1 MATKKTLLRNDRE
14 LNNLLYDAMAN
25 AIEYTMVKLFEENE
39 DLIEKYVYGA
49 YPELYYDRTKQFL
62 DAWNYKVKK
71 TSSHHMTSSI
81 SSRVYAEFY
90 YDPNVMDY
98 VPDKAQH
105 GTPSGRAM
113 DSVWGSDTNMWAWTA
128 VQSAWGDARE
138 YLADI
143 IYQGK
148 SGPLFGDGPWRNKR
162 DAWTP
167 LINKLDRGKIFT
179 WFEEGMNNQH
189 LKVYKR

>member
-1 MATKKTLLRNDRE
+1 MATKKTLLRNDKE

-39 DLIEKYVYGA
+39 KLIEKYVYGA

-81 SSRVYAEFY
+81 SSRVHAEFY

-98 VPDKAQH
+98 VAEKAQH
-105 GTPSGRAM
+105 GSP
-113 DSVWGSDTNMWAWTA
+113 DWAHSA
-128 VQSAWGDARE
+128 ADKAWGDARE

-148 SGPLFGDGPWRNKR
+148 SGSLFGDGPWQKKR

-179 WFEEGMNNQH
+179 WFEEGMNNQK

>member
-1 MATKKTLLRNDRE
+1 MAKTQIRNDAQ

-71 TSSHHMTSSI
+71 TSSHHMTPSM

-105 GTPSGRAM
+105 GSP
-113 DSVWGSDTNMWAWTA
+113 DWAHSA
-128 VQSAWGDARE
+128 VDKAWGDARE

-179 WFEEGMNNQH
+179 WFEEGMIKQK

>member
-1 MATKKTLLRNDRE
+1 MAKIQIRNDSQ
-14 LNNLLYDAMAN
+14 LNNILYDAMAK
-25 AIEYTMVKLFEENE
+25 AVEYTMVKLFQENE
-39 DLIEKYVYGA
+39 KLIEKYVYDA
-49 YPELYYDRTKQFL
+49 YSGDKYYDRTYEFL

-71 TSSHHMTSSI
+71 TSSHHMTSNI
-81 SSRVYAEFY
+81 TSRVHGEFY
-90 YDPNVMDY
+90 YDPNVMHY
-98 VPDKAQH
+98 NPSKAQH
-105 GTPSGRAM
+105 GTPDVGPDWISPDIWEG
-113 DSVWGSDTNMWAWTA
+113 VE
-128 VQSAWGDARE
+128 SAWGDARD

-148 SGPLFGDGPWRNKR
+148 SGDLFGKGPWTKKR

-179 WFEEGMNNQH
+179 WFEEGMIKQK